1 MINDWREDFNDWDSD
16 DFEELSETGN
26 DFEDEDGADDDIL
39 EIEDIDFSNI
49 QGKNISDRFKKINRK
64 ASSVKI
70 VPKKKERIVVDKKV
84 HYKFAKGNQKKTVTQ
99 IKLPNNKEV
108 LIKGVDEFILSQ
120 DDSATAIKNIGYY
133 KGKKLKELVLIINN
147 TSPNDMDFELFN
159 PSMPLDYLYSTSGS
173 LNDEIKVA
181 GDNKVSYSD
190 LLFNILAN
198 PTLIPNAKF
207 VSSGPSQAAQVNIP
221 LTFINK
227 NAEGKELI
235 HPLQNA
241 LNIDID
247 QQQNQILYWD
257 IEKTLG
263 RVFIP
268 DGMDI
273 LKYKVLAGMTVIFGF
288 YFKQIQLK
296 KVFYKEAR
304 NKGIL

>member
-1 MINDWREDFNDWDSD
+1 MIDWREDIDDWDSG
-16 DFEELSETGN
+16 DFEELSEN
-26 DFEDEDGADDDIL
+26 HDLDFDDAEDSEDNI

-49 QGKNISDRFKKINRK
+49 QGRNLQERFKKITRK
-64 ASSVKI
+64 ASVARI
-70 VPKKKERIVVDKKV
+70 VPKKKEKIVAKRNV
-84 HYKFAKGNQKKTVTQ
+84 HYKFSKQKGKKNITQ
-99 IKLPNNKEV
+99 VKLPNNKEI

-120 DDSATAIKNIGYY
+120 DDASTAIKNIGYY
-133 KGKKLKELVLIINN
+133 KGKKLKELMLIINN
-147 TSPNDMDFELFN
+147 TTPNDIEFELFN
-159 PSMPLDYLYSTSGS
+159 PSMPLDYMYATSGN

-198 PTLIPNAKF
+198 PTMIPNAKF
-207 VSSGPSQAAQVNIP
+207 VASGAQQAQQINQP

-227 NAEGKELI
+227 NIEGKEMI
-235 HPLQNA
+235 HPLQNS

-247 QQQNQILYWD
+247 QQQNEILYWD

-263 RVFIP
+263 RVFVP

-273 LKYKVLAGMTVIFGF
+273 LKYKVLSGMTVIFGF

-296 KVFYKEAR
+296 KVFYPETR
-304 NKGIL
+304 NRGIL